1 MWQINILTGIFLL
14 ILGIII
20 IKFKMSY
27 LIAGY
32 NTSSKE
38 QKEKY
43 DEKKLVSYIGNFL
56 IISSMILILGSIL
69 TFIFKKSY
77 LIFVSWILFTVYII
91 VMLVYLNVS
100 KCLIKRKGV
109 SK

>member
-43 DEKKLVSYIGNFL
+43 DERKLVIYIGNFL
-56 IISSMILILGSIL
+56 IISSMILISGGVL

-77 LIFVSWILFTVYII
+77 FIFISWILFTVYII